1 MLAVNYSSYHHNKPV
16 MNGKGGCYSKL
27 ETVVTQT
34 MQTKIPMKKISI
46 LAFITIITFACES
59 GKKTEGEETAE
70 EKPVTKYSLKK
81 DMIGEWRNVAMKV
94 TIKGEEA
101 DSVVDVPAGKWEE
114 VLQIQ
119 PIRTVYS
126 EDGTYNSEYRDLD
139 DSIIMTSA
147 GTWSVK
153 GDTLIMTEQG
163 KTNYYITT
171 VKEGMAEFDGYVD
184 WDEDGQAD
192 DHYWGKQKKQE

>member
-1 MLAVNYSSYHHNKPV
+1 
-16 MNGKGGCYSKL
+16 
-27 ETVVTQT
+27 
-34 MQTKIPMKKISI
+34 MQTKLPMKRILI
-46 LAFITIITFACES
+46 LAFITTITLACES
-59 GKKTEGEETAE
+59 GKKTEGEELVE
-70 EKPVTKYSLKK
+70 EKSETKYTLKE

-119 PIRTVYS
+119 PIRTVFS
-126 EDGTYNSEYRDLD
+126 EEGTYNSEYRGLD
-139 DSIIMTSA
+139 DSIIMTST

-171 VKEGMAEFDGYVD
+171 VKDGMAEFNGYVD
-184 WDEDGQAD
+184 WDEDGLAD